1 MKELASSHKH
11 WFTLSLSR
19 SPKNQPHCHTQI
31 RCVFPGRLSQ
41 KGQHSIHVVG
51 TAGGHR
57 NHRNPD
63 GNADSCGWES
73 QGFCQE
79 NNLRYQSPPDWRC
92 NAPVCRGAQRVLP
105 ASAARQDRVH
115 TEPCYNACAQDV
127 PFDAKSMARSNT
139 KNGWQPFF
147 QEETFASRPNH
158 PFLTNPAATK
168 CRHGSL
174 WKD

>member
-1 MKELASSHKH
+1 
-11 WFTLSLSR
+11 
-19 SPKNQPHCHTQI
+19 
-31 RCVFPGRLSQ
+31 
-41 KGQHSIHVVG
+41 
-51 TAGGHR
+51 
-57 NHRNPD
+57 
-63 GNADSCGWES
+63 
-73 QGFCQE
+73 
-79 NNLRYQSPPDWRC
+79 
-92 NAPVCRGAQRVLP
+92 VLP
-105 ASAARQDRVH
+105 ASTARQDRVH

-127 PFDAKSMARSNT
+127 PFDAKSMARFNT